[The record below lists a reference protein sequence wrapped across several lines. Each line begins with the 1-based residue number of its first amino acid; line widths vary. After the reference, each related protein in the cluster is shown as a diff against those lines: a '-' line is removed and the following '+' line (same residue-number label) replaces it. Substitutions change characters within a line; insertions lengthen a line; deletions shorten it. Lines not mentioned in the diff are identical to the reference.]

1 MALGAGDAA
10 VIPAEVSAEPV
21 PEKKKAVRIRKA
33 DLPSADDAPF

>member
-1 MALGAGDAA
+1 VAVAPEAA
-10 VIPAEVSAEPV
+10 PTAEAV